1 MATTTTFDLSLAIQR
16 WREKLV
22 QSPHF
27 KAENVA
33 ELESHIRDS
42 VVMLQNKGLSSEES
56 FLIATHRTGS
66 AENLEPE
73 FAKIN
78 PSPLSK
84 IIHALILI
92 FFSVGCWFLWAMS
105 LIPRLVT
112 SRMVTRP
119 LPGFTQLL
127 MDWKW
132 MLAVPP
138 LLALGYC
145 VCVWTGKVN
154 TRSGWIGFFAVTV
167 GVLMLLA
174 FPIIFAVFLPLISW
188 LEMLEIR

>member
-1 MATTTTFDLSLAIQR
+1 METRSSFDLSLAIQR
-16 WREKLV
+16 WREKLT

-27 KAENVA
+27 KVEDVA

-42 VVMLQNKGLSSEES
+42 FVMLQSKGLSSEES
-56 FLIATHRTGS
+56 FLIATRRVGS

-92 FFSVGCWFLWAMS
+92 FFSVGCWFLWAMFS
-105 LIPRLVT
+105 LPRLVT
-112 SRMVTRP
+112 SRLVTRP

-145 VCVWTGKVN
+145 VWAWTGKVN
-154 TRSGWIGFFAVTV
+154 PRSGWIGFFAVTV

-174 FPIIFAVFLPLISW
+174 FPVIFAVLLPLISW
-188 LEMLEIR
+188 LEILEVR